1 MPNSPCPAASPS
13 PRGSKA
19 QAVHKPL
26 KQRQQ
31 EAAWRQARLEL
42 LRAYDGRSDAV
53 VEQELAQAKS
63 DGRTWE
69 IFSLE
74 KEQRQRA
81 EWLQTFLEADGAWL
95 QTALVGKKI
104 PPNLHVVI
112 SSPLRSKGL
121 EHLLPTPQTSALPK
135 PRF

>member
-1 MPNSPCPAASPS
+1 M
-13 PRGSKA
+13 
-19 QAVHKPL
+19 HKPL

-42 LRAYDGRSDAV
+42 IHAYEGRSDAV
-53 VEQELAQAKS
+53 VEQDLVQAKS

-81 EWLQTFLEADGAWL
+81 EWLHTFLEADAAWL
-95 QTALVGKKI
+95 QSALEGKAI
-104 PPNLHVVI
+104 PDALWPLL
-112 SSPLRSKGL
+112 SGPLRSKGL
-121 EHLLPTPQTSALPK
+121 DYLLPAPAATSQPK